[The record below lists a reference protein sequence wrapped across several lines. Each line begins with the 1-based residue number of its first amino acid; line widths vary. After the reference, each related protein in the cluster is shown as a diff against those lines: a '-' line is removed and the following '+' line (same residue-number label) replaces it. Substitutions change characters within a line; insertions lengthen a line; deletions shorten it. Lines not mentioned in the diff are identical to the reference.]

1 MLKTV
6 FSRLS
11 THHVLLGMAW
21 ACVLSV
27 IAALVGQY
35 QFDMRPCAWCV
46 LQRAIYLLIGLL
58 CIIAAYLPPRAPR
71 MVLTS
76 GALVL
81 AALGAAAAVYQHV
94 VAAKLYS
101 CNLTLADTIIS
112 ALRLEALLP
121 ALFQITGSCA
131 DAAVSVLGVPFEY
144 WSLLLFILLALAA
157 ASVLIRRH
165 TD

>member
-1 MLKTV
+1 L
-6 FSRLS
+6 
-11 THHVLLGMAW
+11 
-21 ACVLSV
+21 CV
-27 IAALVGQY
+27 
-35 QFDMRPCAWCV
+35 
-46 LQRAIYLLIGLL
+46 
-58 CIIAAYLPPRAPR
+58 IAAYLPPRAPR